1 MSWINTPY
9 FFALVASM
17 LTVSFFYHVNSLCL
31 AALVLVWL
39 FANSVQDKW
48 RNLRSNFLFLL
59 PFFAYYLAQV
69 YGFSISENAEEG
81 RFMLEKKM
89 AIAIVPFVL
98 ATGPIVERKR
108 LFALFNWYSYG
119 ITAATLFMLM
129 RAINAFLESDNIDNY
144 YYHSLS
150 GQLNGDIHAVYL
162 SMSVAIA
169 LLFFVYKHRKFQ
181 LNTRLLFDALAS
193 SFLLLI
199 LVLLSSK
206 TILVGLLLILI
217 ALAVR
222 SGSWSKNPRAF
233 VVLFSLVVFALL
245 VLFNTRGSQRFK
257 DIMDSNLEVLQ
268 QEKFTYSSP
277 FNGLTIRLI
286 LWQEM
291 WRTLKSEKAIIRGVG
306 SGDFMDELAKRYV
319 ERGLYT
325 DYDNPNPVGYQNYN
339 PHNQFLQDWL
349 MNGILGLFSLISILA
364 LLFWKA
370 RSVPYFLAGTIVLFA
385 FFLVT
390 ESALQRHHGLV
401 LFALISGVLL
411 LYHRLEDAKEF

>member
-1 MSWINTPY
+1 
-9 FFALVASM
+9 
-17 LTVSFFYHVNSLCL
+17 
-31 AALVLVWL
+31 
-39 FANSVQDKW
+39 
-48 RNLRSNFLFLL
+48 
-59 PFFAYYLAQV
+59 
-69 YGFSISENAEEG
+69 
-81 RFMLEKKM
+81 
-89 AIAIVPFVL
+89 
-98 ATGPIVERKR
+98 
-108 LFALFNWYSYG
+108 
-119 ITAATLFMLM
+119 
-129 RAINAFLESDNIDNY
+129 
-144 YYHSLS
+144 
-150 GQLNGDIHAVYL
+150 
-162 SMSVAIA
+162 
-169 LLFFVYKHRKFQ
+169 
-181 LNTRLLFDALAS
+181 
-193 SFLLLI
+193 
-199 LVLLSSK
+199 
-206 TILVGLLLILI
+206 
-217 ALAVR
+217 
-222 SGSWSKNPRAF
+222 
-233 VVLFSLVVFALL
+233 
-245 VLFNTRGSQRFK
+245 
-257 DIMDSNLEVLQ
+257 MDSNLEVLQ